1 MEKELREHRD
11 CDKRQRQLISWL
23 YEMAFEA
30 SGPAK
35 AAADEGALEGA
46 RAESKG
52 LTSVHGSAVCTGSS
66 LLSAAQR
73 AREPSGACEG
83 SSVSHP
89 ALHA

>member
-1 MEKELREHRD
+1 MG
-11 CDKRQRQLISWL
+11 S
-23 YEMAFEA
+23 A
-30 SGPAK
+30 SGTSAATTIAATTATITDATATIATPAGK
-35 AAADEGALEGA
+35 GALEGA

>member
-1 MEKELREHRD
+1 MG
-11 CDKRQRQLISWL
+11 S
-23 YEMAFEA
+23 A
-30 SGPAK
+30 SGTSAATTIATTATTTDATATATIATPADK
-35 AAADEGALEGA
+35 GALEGA